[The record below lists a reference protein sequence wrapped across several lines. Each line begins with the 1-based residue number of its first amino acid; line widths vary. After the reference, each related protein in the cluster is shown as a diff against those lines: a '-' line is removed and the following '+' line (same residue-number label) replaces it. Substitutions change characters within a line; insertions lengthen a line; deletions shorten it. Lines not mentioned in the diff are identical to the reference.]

1 MARAQSGDLDAF
13 EDLVNRHNR
22 RVYRA
27 LVGVV
32 GNFDEAQ
39 DAMQE
44 TFLKAFQH
52 IGSFQGRSKFSTWL
66 LMIDRLS
73 NLEMVARVVEA
84 WGSFH
89 RDLARIGIRPG

>member
-13 EDLVNRHNR
+13 EDLVNRHTR

-32 GNFDEAQ
+32 GSFDEAQ

-52 IGSFQGRSKFSTWL
+52 IGSFQGRSKIL
-66 LMIDRLS
+66 DVAVDDRQQ
-73 NLEMVARVVEA
+73 
-84 WGSFH
+84 H
-89 RDLARIGIRPG
+89 RPATPA